1 MSIGRGCA
9 ERTSWRSRAAE
20 ELGGGRVMTEFSDD
34 NAQLDHAA
42 DLRRASD
49 LFVQRLDRLQEL
61 EMRKRELPPDEP
73 EFIRLAREVED
84 MARALLF
91 AGGQQVELAEEVH
104 REAKANDVAID
115 QPIRDTPPRRDA
127 VAILADWRAA
137 ERRLGAAGLGSEEEG
152 AARADVERLRDEY
165 RRITAPTPIDR
176 DA

>member
-1 MSIGRGCA
+1 
-9 ERTSWRSRAAE
+9 
-20 ELGGGRVMTEFSDD
+20 MTEFTDD
-34 NAQLDHAA
+34 SAGLDHAA
-42 DLRRASD
+42 DLRHASD

-61 EMRKRELPPDEP
+61 EMRKRELPPDQP

-104 REAKANDVAID
+104 REAKAKEIAAD

-127 VAILADWRAA
+127 VAILADWRSG
-137 ERRLGAAGLGSEEEG
+137 ERRLAAAEPGSEEEG
-152 AARADVERLRDEY
+152 AARSDVERLRDEY
-165 RRITAPTPIDR
+165 RRLTTPTPTDN